1 MINYD
6 PKTFSS
12 RHFVNT
18 VVINSVLSIQGGA
31 DIRDNQ
37 MFIFILIKCHM
48 PDRCPLGQN
57 VEVLLQPQHII
68 IRIHSSINYN
78 IISI

>member
-6 PKTFSS
+6 PKIFSS

-18 VVINSVLSIQGGA
+18 VVINSVLSIQGGV

-37 MFIFILIKCHM
+37 MFTFI
-48 PDRCPLGQN
+48 
-57 VEVLLQPQHII
+57 
-68 IRIHSSINYN
+68 
-78 IISI
+78 

>member
-6 PKTFSS
+6 PKIFSS

-31 DIRDNQ
+31 DI
-37 MFIFILIKCHM
+37 
-48 PDRCPLGQN
+48 GQPKFN
-57 VEVLLQPQHII
+57 VHIYL
-68 IRIHSSINYN
+68 N
-78 IISI
+78 